1 MAKGFAV
8 PVRTN
13 KRGGAQLIQGTPYTE
28 QTIRVGLTPNHS
40 RNPFQTGGGVEV
52 GISEQITFSVN
63 ASSVMARARRE
74 VTRFFA
80 RLREAEIARIAPEGL
95 KLENAAEELVA
106 RVKYVDLEADREG
119 EVESNLKDALRSSP
133 RLGASGT
140 SPGGE
145 E

>member
-13 KRGGAQLIQGTPYTE
+13 KRGGAQLIKGTPYTE

-52 GISEQITFSVN
+52 GISEQIVFSVN
-63 ASSVMARARRE
+63 ASSVLARARRE

-106 RVKYVDLEADREG
+106 RIKYVDLEADREG

-133 RLGASGT
+133 RTGSSGT
-140 SPGGE
+140 STGGE